1 MTDSLH
7 IETPALTAPQPV
19 APQPVEHL
27 VMEPA
32 DSTLQAYFAG
42 EPAML
47 RRFVVER
54 KSVEN
59 WGFPLPKDSVFLA
72 EQRSFWDS
80 LSREITWQHE
90 SVPYR
95 PDGIAGDPV
104 PYRFRNDDFVT
115 SALMLSFFLLVWV
128 MASSWRFL
136 REVAKDFFYHRLR
149 PNLFTDRANTVLRG
163 RFFLVAQ
170 ACFMQGIL
178 FFDYTQKQ
186 QPEVFAQV
194 SPYTLLGVSTL
205 IFGVYYLIKVM
216 FYRMVN
222 LTFFSPERN
231 KQWDDHLLVSI
242 LATGALLLPLTLLVV
257 YFDLPFRE
265 TLITYVLLMAIVK
278 MLLFY
283 KAYRIFF
290 STLIGNVH
298 LILYFCALEVVPILI
313 LWMTLLASNRF
324 LMANA

>member
-1 MTDSLH
+1 MAFMS
-7 IETPALTAPQPV
+7 ALIIFIVYVVMVMLVFFLLGFIVPSSSGLAVLAMPIFAPLADAVGIDRYTIVCAYNWGQYAMLYL
-19 APQPVEHL
+19 APTGL

-54 KSVEN
+54 KSMEN

-194 SPYTLLGVSTL
+194 SPYTLLGRSDKIV
-205 IFGVYYLIKVM
+205 VAKAIKFASSAQYSQISPSHTAPQM
-216 FYRMVN
+216 RH
-222 LTFFSPERN
+222 LCSPRTASSILCAKFSPRKEFC
-231 KQWDDHLLVSI
+231 
-242 LATGALLLPLTLLVV
+242 TLT
-257 YFDLPFRE
+257 
-265 TLITYVLLMAIVK
+265 
-278 MLLFY
+278 
-283 KAYRIFF
+283 
-290 STLIGNVH
+290 
-298 LILYFCALEVVPILI
+298 
-313 LWMTLLASNRF
+313 
-324 LMANA
+324 